1 MYDYQFDDDAFA
13 AWVLMHQT
21 WYVMRKSE
29 ERKLA
34 KVGLTPERLQVLSV
48 CTDYPGTLI
57 PEEISR
63 LIFRD
68 SQSVSGLLN
77 RMERDGLVRRVPKR
91 KGHPFTEVHLTPR
104 GEELC
109 PRGIEAITA
118 LVTKVMSCLS
128 AEELEQ
134 LQKLLRKLR
143 QNTLEELHLE
153 LMPPPSWAGGEVI
166 DVER

>member
-21 WYVMRKSE
+21 WYTMRKSE

-91 KGHPFTEVHLTPR
+91 KGRPFTEVKMTAK
-104 GEELC
+104 GQEL
-109 PRGIEAITA
+109 RNQAKERDLAHISNI
-118 LVTKVMSCLS
+118 MSCLS
-128 AEELEQ
+128 AEEIKQ
-134 LQKLLRKLR
+134 LTQLLRKIRQSVLDELR
-143 QNTLEELHLE
+143 IELL
-153 LMPPPSWAGGEVI
+153 PPPSWTHT
-166 DVER
+166 

>member
-13 AWVLMHQT
+13 AWVLMHQS

-91 KGHPFTEVHLTPR
+91 KGRPFTEVKMTAK
-104 GEELC
+104 GQEL
-109 PRGIEAITA
+109 RNQAKERDLAHISKI
-118 LVTKVMSCLS
+118 MSCLS
-128 AEELEQ
+128 TEEIKQ
-134 LQKLLRKLR
+134 LTQLLRKIRQSVLDELR
-143 QNTLEELHLE
+143 IELL
-153 LMPPPSWAGGEVI
+153 PPPSWTHT
-166 DVER
+166 